1 MKKILSTR
9 VLVKIGVLTT
19 ILLVLIIYTI
29 WGNSALMVSTVN
41 ISSDRI
47 PSAFSN
53 FQIAQVSDLHNAEF
67 GESNTDLIELLS
79 EHEPDIIVITGD
91 LIDAGQTD
99 IEIAFDFVKKAVQI
113 APVYFVTGNHEANFS
128 HYDQFKTGLETS
140 GVIVLE
146 DEAIQLVHN
155 NEMITLIGLS
165 DPDFT
170 IKGDMFNEV
179 PAMVNTKL
187 NSLIDDENSYTI
199 LLSHR
204 PELFETYVCCGVDL
218 VLCGHAHGGQF
229 RLPFIG
235 GLVAPNQGLF
245 PKYDSGLYADGKTNM
260 VVSRGLGN
268 SIIPFRFNNRPDVVL
283 VELNER
289 KLSDIRAN
297 IEMLEQQMEDEVSL
311 KRRVEDFKKALS
323 QNEVL
328 QEFDRGIFESII
340 EKVIVGGYDEDGKKD
355 PYKITFIYKTGF
367 RNEVGNAKQRFDKT
381 KSVGDKAKELC
392 SHIADEVKDVCSYVS
407 DNTCGDGCQIIPQ
420 KRYT

>member
-9 VLVKIGVLTT
+9 VLVKICVLTT

-67 GESNTDLIELLS
+67 GESNTELIELLS

-91 LIDAGQTD
+91 LIDAGHTD
-99 IEIAFDFVKKAVQI
+99 IEIAFDFVKQAVQI

-128 HYDQFKTGLETS
+128 HYDQFKTGLEAS
-140 GVIVLE
+140 GVTVLE

-340 EKVIVGGYDEDGKKD
+340 EKVIVGGYDEDGNKD

>member
-9 VLVKIGVLTT
+9 VLVKICVLTT

-29 WGNSALMVSTVN
+29 WGNSALMVSMVN

-47 PSAFSN
+47 ASAFSN
-53 FQIAQVSDLHNAEF
+53 FRIAQVSDLHNAEF
-67 GESNTDLIELLS
+67 GESNTELIELLS

-91 LIDAGQTD
+91 LIDAGHTD
-99 IEIAFDFVKKAVQI
+99 IEIAFDFIKQAVQI

-128 HYDQFKTGLETS
+128 HYDQFKTGLEAS
-140 GVIVLE
+140 GVTVLE

-165 DPDFT
+165 DSDFT

-340 EKVIVGGYDEDGKKD
+340 EKVIVGGYDEDGNKD

>member
-9 VLVKIGVLTT
+9 VLVKICVLTT

-29 WGNSALMVSTVN
+29 WGNSALMVSMVN

-47 PSAFSN
+47 ASAFSN
-53 FQIAQVSDLHNAEF
+53 FRIAQVSDLHNAEF
-67 GESNTDLIELLS
+67 GESNTELIELLS

-91 LIDAGQTD
+91 LIDAGHTD
-99 IEIAFDFVKKAVQI
+99 IEIAFDFVKQAVQI

-128 HYDQFKTGLETS
+128 HYDQFKTGLEAS
-140 GVIVLE
+140 GVTVLE

-165 DPDFT
+165 DSDFT
-170 IKGDMFNEV
+170 IKGDMFNEA

-245 PKYDSGLYADGKTNM
+245 PKYDSGLYTDGKTNM

-268 SIIPFRFNNRPDVVL
+268 SIIPFRFNNRPEVI
-283 VELNER
+283 LNSVYTR
-289 KLSDIRAN
+289 SG
-297 IEMLEQQMEDEVSL
+297 
-311 KRRVEDFKKALS
+311 
-323 QNEVL
+323 QN
-328 QEFDRGIFESII
+328 ST
-340 EKVIVGGYDEDGKKD
+340 
-355 PYKITFIYKTGF
+355 P
-367 RNEVGNAKQRFDKT
+367 NSNAT
-381 KSVGDKAKELC
+381 NLHS
-392 SHIADEVKDVCSYVS
+392 S
-407 DNTCGDGCQIIPQ
+407 Q
-420 KRYT
+420 KRCCSFCISSSNASPTFQVQKSIFHQMTKPIQVTVILPLLLAISFSWNDDIHSSISGISNDLIGVIPTIGQ